1 MASSAVKTASDVHTA
16 VSQSVQDTSLPI
28 HRSITIRNPRHTY
41 LNLTL
46 ETSSTFGNHSS
57 KSSSVDILTARTYL
71 TSALGQFLGLTGT
84 AIPIDFLKV
93 EGRDV
98 WIRVPRE
105 DDAAVVGALSLWVG
119 SDGAVSWRVRGKGE
133 WLGAVGAGDG
143 SHLFEP

>member
-1 MASSAVKTASDVHTA
+1 M
-16 VSQSVQDTSLPI
+16 
-28 HRSITIRNPRHTY
+28 
-41 LNLTL
+41 
-46 ETSSTFGNHSS
+46 
-57 KSSSVDILTARTYL
+57 
-71 TSALGQFLGLTGT
+71 
-84 AIPIDFLKV
+84 
-93 EGRDV
+93 